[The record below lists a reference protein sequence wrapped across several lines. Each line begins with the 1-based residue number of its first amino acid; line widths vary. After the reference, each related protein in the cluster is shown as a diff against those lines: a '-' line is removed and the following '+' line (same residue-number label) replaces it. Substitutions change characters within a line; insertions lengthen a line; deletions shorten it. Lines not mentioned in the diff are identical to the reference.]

1 MVRLRLKRTGRRHRP
16 TYRLAAVDSR
26 SPRDGMVIEELG
38 VYEPANQN
46 PDLRCKLKQ
55 ERVEYWLKVGARPS
69 DTARDL
75 LKRLGYQVSGRK

>member
-16 TYRLAAVDSR
+16 TYRLAAVDNR
-26 SPRDGMVIEELG
+26 SPRDGTVIEELG
-38 VYEPANQN
+38 FYEPANRN
-46 PDLRCKLKQ
+46 PEMRSNLKR
-55 ERVEYWLKVGARPS
+55 ERVEYWLKVGAQPS